1 MYNSAM
7 IVGHGIDLVEVAEIE
22 LQAAIAGWLERAFS
36 AGELNN
42 IPNGINRAAYIA
54 SRFAAKEAVMK
65 ALGSGFGNGV
75 AFSDI
80 IIVSVEGGPPAV
92 NFVGGALS
100 AAESRGV
107 KEIKLSLSHTK
118 HWACASAIALGD

>member
-1 MYNSAM
+1 M
-7 IVGHGIDLVEVAEIE
+7 IIGHGIDFVEIADIK
-22 LQAAIAGWLERAFS
+22 QSTAIAGWLDRTFS
-36 AGELNN
+36 SEELPRIPAGVT
-42 IPNGINRAAYIA
+42 RFAYIA

-80 IIVSVEGGPPAV
+80 IILSVEGGPPAV
-92 NFVGGALS
+92 KFVGGALS
-100 AAESRGV
+100 AAESSGV

-118 HWACASAIALGD
+118 QWACASAIALGD